1 MTFEEEEKASETV
14 VQMTMLWFMETPEL
28 MNNKTVLETVNK
40 IVSALGMNAHVRDA
54 AVRKVLER
62 I

>member
-40 IVSALGMNAHVRDA
+40 IVSALGMNVHVRDA